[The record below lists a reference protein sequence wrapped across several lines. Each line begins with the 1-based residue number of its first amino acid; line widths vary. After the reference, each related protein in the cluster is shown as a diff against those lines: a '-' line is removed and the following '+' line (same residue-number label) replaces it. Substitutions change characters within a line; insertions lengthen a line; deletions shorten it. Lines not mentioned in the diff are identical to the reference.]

1 AGSALWRGSARQ
13 PRLYPF
19 NSGTNLPCSR
29 GEAPPE
35 IHSQRR
41 GALNRWSLIR
51 RSLIHWG
58 LTRWGLTR
66 WLPASLTGRLVLAVV
81 VAVAAAQAV
90 AGVIFLRERAH
101 VTRNVV
107 REFTAD
113 RVPRVAQLII
123 PMPAGERAE
132 VLRVLNSSTTRYA
145 LAARPL
151 AKAGEWDG
159 HFQARL
165 RRAMPPAI
173 RDVRAT
179 IRNVPERGRGPE
191 GVPLPDGELL
201 TLSLRLP
208 DGSWLNVER
217 VLHPPIPQVI
227 WPMALS
233 LALST
238 LAVALAVALVVRRIV
253 RPLNTLSDA
262 ADRLGR
268 GEHLEPLPEEGP
280 ADVRRTT
287 HAFNVMSDRLT
298 RFVADRTRMLAAIAH
313 DLRTPITGMRLRA
326 EMIEEEETRA
336 RMLAGLNE
344 MAEMT
349 EAALAFAKA
358 DAQAEDSR
366 RVDLA
371 SLVQSVCDDFADSGA
386 AVTFDGPE
394 RLDHTCRP
402 TALKRAVRNLIANA
416 VRYGS
421 SAAVT
426 LARDE
431 TAITLSVADDGPGLP
446 ADQLERVFDPFVRLE
461 ESRNRETGGSG
472 LGLSIARNIARAHG
486 GDVTLRNRNAG
497 GAAAHLTLPL

>member
-1 AGSALWRGSARQ
+1 M
-13 PRLYPF
+13 
-19 NSGTNLPCSR
+19 
-29 GEAPPE
+29 
-35 IHSQRR
+35 
-41 GALNRWSLIR
+41 
-51 RSLIHWG
+51 
-58 LTRWGLTR
+58 GLTR

-81 VAVAAAQAV
+81 VAVVAAQAV

-101 VTRNVV
+101 VTRSVV

-113 RVPRVAQLII
+113 RVPGVAELIL
-123 PMPAGERAE
+123 PMPAAERQQ

-145 LAARPL
+145 LADTPL
-151 AKAGEWDG
+151 AGAGARDRR
-159 HFQARL
+159 FQARL
-165 RRAMPPAI
+165 QRVMPAAVA
-173 RDVRAT
+173 DVRAT
-179 IRNVPERGRGPE
+179 IRHVPEKGRGPD
-191 GVPLPDGELL
+191 GVPYPDGEVL
-201 TLSLRLP
+201 TLSLKLP
-208 DGSWLNVER
+208 DGPWLNVER

-233 LALST
+233 LALT
-238 LAVALAVALVVRRIV
+238 ALAVGIVAALVVRRIV

-268 GEHLEPLPEEGP
+268 GEYAGPLPEEGP

-326 EMIEEEETRA
+326 EMIEEDETRE
-336 RMLAGLNE
+336 RILAGLNE

-349 EAALAFAKA
+349 EAALAFAKT
-358 DAQAEDSR
+358 DAQAEASR

-371 SLVQSVCDDFADSGA
+371 SLVQSICDDFADAGA
-386 AVTFDGPE
+386 AVTFQGPD

-402 TALKRAVRNLIANA
+402 SALKRAIRNLVANA
-416 VRYGS
+416 VRYGG
-421 SAAVT
+421 AAEVS
-426 LARDE
+426 LAHDE
-431 TAITLSVADDGPGLP
+431 ATVALTVADDGPGLP
-446 ADQLERVFDPFVRLE
+446 EEQLERVFDPFVRLE

-486 GDVTLRNRNAG
+486 GDVTLTN
-497 GAAAHLTLPL
+497 GAQRGAIARLSLPR